1 MQLVD
6 YNDKYFVSTTAY
18 MLPKFVHELSYTVL

>member
-6 YNDKYFVSTTAY
+6 YIDAYFVSTTVY
-18 MLPKFVHELSYTVL
+18 VLPKFVHELSYTVL